1 MAFPAL
7 AARRTAATI
16 AILSLPATGAAQ
28 TMPRTDWGD
37 PDLQG
42 LWNHGTATPLERPE
56 RYGERTRLDETE
68 VAEVNAAQTS
78 AEGVGARRVVWWER
92 SLSDGRTSMIVDPP
106 NGRIPWSEAGR
117 AALAARPPDGFDNPE
132 ERNLPG
138 RCISYGIPRLGG
150 PYSQNIHIAQAPDHL
165 ILFFEMVHEYRVVWL
180 DGRPRLPDGIRLW
193 LGDSRGRFEGDTLVV
208 ETANFHPGQQF
219 RGLSMENVTLTERF
233 TRTGDDAIRYAVTF
247 ADSSLWSR
255 PWTAEIL
262 MPRTAGPMFE
272 FACHEGNV
280 GMTAILE
287 IARWEEEQAAA
298 GR

>member
-1 MAFPAL
+1 ML
-7 AARRTAATI
+7 V
-16 AILSLPATGAAQ
+16 LPAAGAAQ
-28 TMPRTDWGD
+28 TAPRTDWGD

-56 RYGERTRLDETE
+56 RYGERSLLDEAE

-132 ERNLPG
+132 DRNLPG

-165 ILFFEMVHEYRVVWL
+165 MLFFEMVHEYRVVWL
-180 DGRPRLPDGIRLW
+180 GGRPRLPEGIRLW
-193 LGDSRGRFEGDTLVV
+193 LGDSRGRWEGDTLVV
-208 ETANFHPGQQF
+208 ETTNFHPEQQF
-219 RGLSMENVTLTERF
+219 QGLSMENVTLTERF
-233 TRTGDDAIRYAVTF
+233 TRTRDDAIRYAVTF
-247 ADSSLWSR
+247 EDATFWTH
-255 PWTAEIL
+255 PWTAEIR
-262 MPRTAGPMFE
+262 MPRTDGPMFE

-287 IARWEEEQAAA
+287 IARWEEEQAA